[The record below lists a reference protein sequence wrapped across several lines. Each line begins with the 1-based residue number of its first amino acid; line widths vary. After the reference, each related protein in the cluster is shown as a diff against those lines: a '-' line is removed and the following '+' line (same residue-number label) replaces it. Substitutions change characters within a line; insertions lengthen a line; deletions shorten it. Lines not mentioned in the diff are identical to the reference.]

1 MPGTELQ
8 SHRHRVEDSD
18 AAVEL
23 FHERGWT
30 DGLPIV
36 PPTEERVLRMLAG
49 AGRAAG
55 DVVGLY
61 PSRRRVILAEKV
73 AINAVMA
80 GCRPEHFPVVLALVE
95 AMADERFL
103 IHACN
108 ATTGGSALG
117 FVVN

>member
-1 MPGTELQ
+1 MPGMELR
-8 SHRHRVEDSD
+8 SHRHRVDDAD
-18 AAVEL
+18 AALEL

-80 GCRPEHFPVVLALVE
+80 GCRPEHLPVVLARGE
-95 AMADERFL
+95 AMADERMPA
-103 IHACN
+103 HAYKHQ
-108 ATTGGSALG
+108 T
-117 FVVN
+117 